1 MKTTYAIA
9 SALVWAAVAAL
20 PAQADV
26 AKTSTA
32 KATPQAA
39 TKKKADT
46 TSAAM
51 AGTGVTLAYVVN
63 STPAVGKPVTIDL
76 ELSATAD
83 ADITMTADKGLAMNP
98 ASPAL
103 RVAAGQKV
111 QQTITVTPQADGLMY
126 VNVFSNGSGRF
137 ATKSI
142 PLQVGD
148 RTAQQKALSTVQTT
162 PSGERIQTIRVP

>member
-9 SALVWAAVAAL
+9 SALVWAAVATL

-26 AKTSTA
+26 AKTNTT
-32 KATPQAA
+32 KASPVAA
-39 TKKKADT
+39 SKKTDSV
-46 TSAAM
+46 SASM
-51 AGTGVTLAYVVN
+51 AGTGVTLAYVVKGN
-63 STPAVGKPVTIDL
+63 AAVGTPLTIDL
-76 ELSATAD
+76 ELTTTAD
-83 ADITMTADKGLAMNP
+83 ADITMTADKGLSMNP

-111 QQTITVTPQADGLMY
+111 LQTLTVTPQADGLMY